1 MEWSGSLEKKLEF
14 KKYVEYKVYAVTT
27 IKKGYGFRV
36 LLKFSDETTT
46 TQQHAGYKSKKEAN
60 AARDEVVGQLHQGKY
75 IVYGKMKV
83 SVFMEYWLENV
94 MRKQITDNTYNG
106 YRNVVHNYV
115 NPLLGNMYM
124 STLNQ
129 GHIRKLY
136 NAVAEKHESI
146 VRVVKTVMNT
156 SMAYA
161 KSKNIVAVNCAEGV
175 MLPKKVKK
183 KAYRVANIDMKKT
196 LTLEQVELLINASKN
211 TPIHMQILFAVLMG
225 LRRGEINGLKYS
237 DVDYINRTLTIRRQL
252 GKKPNSKAEDVS
264 PKMLT
269 KQEIPVKTESS
280 NRVLPIPDLVFEA
293 ILEQRKNYE
302 KNRRRRSKEFRDW
315 DYICCSS
322 YGNPRSKSYHFK
334 YYKDLLKETG
344 LPDIKFHKL
353 RSTYTTI
360 LLKNNFNIKEVAN
373 MLGHSKEIISA
384 DIYGDTQEIIEDC
397 LYAIEPFIE
406 DVIQET
412 SNEKYFDYSDMNEM
426 KYLVEQYVEMV

>member
-1 MEWSGSLEKKLEF
+1 
-14 KKYVEYKVYAVTT
+14 
-27 IKKGYGFRV
+27 
-36 LLKFSDETTT
+36 
-46 TQQHAGYKSKKEAN
+46 
-60 AARDEVVGQLHQGKY
+60 
-75 IVYGKMKV
+75 
-83 SVFMEYWLENV
+83 
-94 MRKQITDNTYNG
+94 
-106 YRNVVHNYV
+106 
-115 NPLLGNMYM
+115 MYM

-136 NAVAEKHESI
+136 NSVAEKHESI
-146 VRVVKTVMNT
+146 VRVTKTVMNT
-156 SMAYA
+156 AMAYA

-175 MLPKKVKK
+175 MLPKKIKK
-183 KAYRVANIDMKKT
+183 KAYRVVNIDVKKT
-196 LTLEQVELLINASKN
+196 LTMEQVAILINASKN

-280 NRVLPIPDLVFEA
+280 NRELPIPDLVFEA
-293 ILEQRKNYE
+293 ILEQRKIYE

-322 YGNPRSKSYHFK
+322 YGNPRSKSFHFK
-334 YYKDLLKETG
+334 YYKELLKENG

-360 LLKNNFNIKEVAN
+360 LLKNNFNINEIAN
-373 MLGHSKEIISA
+373 LLGNTKEIISA
-384 DIYGDTQEIIEDC
+384 DVYGDTKEIIEDC

-406 DVIQET
+406 DVIKE
-412 SNEKYFDYSDMNEM
+412 SKCEKYFDYSDMNEM
-426 KYLVEQYVEMV
+426 KFLVEKYIETA